1 MSHIKLP
8 KYLGSCKMHCCV
20 LALSWSHYAYFPSL
34 TIDIALVASHYTSET
49 VFKIK
54 WSMTKNISILVRNF

>member
-49 VFKIK
+49 VFQDQMVNDGKYPY
-54 WSMTKNISILVRNF
+54 SSA

>member
-20 LALSWSHYAYFPSL
+20 SALSWSHYVYFPNL